1 MAVTLAQ
8 LRTALKTTI
17 EAATSG
23 VHVYAKVPAAVDPK
37 CVVILPRS
45 AEAQTMGRGVTLYTL
60 DAVCVA
66 ATADSEHGQDVL
78 DTMLE
83 SEGAQIL
90 AAVETDKTLGLT
102 GVQAHVS
109 GWDDYGTTDWGDTAY
124 YTATIP
130 VVIVVTKA

>member
-1 MAVTLAQ
+1 MAVTLGQ
-8 LRTALKTTI
+8 LRTGLKTTI

-23 VHVYAKVPAAVDPK
+23 VHVYAKVPGAVDPK

-45 AEAQTMGRGVTLYTL
+45 MESQTMGRGVEVHTLN
-60 DAVCVA
+60 AVCVA

-90 AAVETDKTLGLT
+90 AAIESDKTLGLS
-102 GVQAHVS
+102 GVRAHVS
-109 GWDDYGTTDWGDTAY
+109 GWDDYGTTDWGDTTY